1 MCLNNLSILKG
12 HELLAAATCF
22 TAGPDHPKCGA
33 ACSVTGI
40 QTEPTYPYRG
50 VYRIRILS
58 FECFLLFGYLA

>member
-1 MCLNNLSILKG
+1 MRVGMEKNRKQVKPKKTCLNYLSILKE

-22 TAGPDHPKCGA
+22 MAGPNHSRCGA

-50 VYRIRILS
+50 V
-58 FECFLLFGYLA
+58 